1 MDGGRGSTGTSGDR
15 VHGDPAADHAPAGS
29 RGRGPGPGTGAGA
42 AARSG
47 AGAGAGAAR
56 QPRFLRHAGTA
67 VWRYVC
73 SAPLTFAWAAVLLVT
88 TLAQHAMS
96 EGQLAE
102 VLVQRS
108 TNVINLV
115 QHPLQS
121 LVVSLFWIDGTF
133 WFPYLVSYALFHAQV
148 ERWLGWWR
156 WLVIG
161 LSGHVVATLVSQGV
175 LLVAVQRGIA
185 PPIMLGVR
193 DVGVSYFQAAMIGVL
208 AHHFVPRW
216 RRAYAG
222 VALVAYVLPL
232 VVQPGMT
239 TLGHLVALLV
249 GVAFLPLT
257 RASSAAPW
265 DPQLAWRRARGRR
278 VGLPRR

>member
-1 MDGGRGSTGTSGDR
+1 MGG
-15 VHGDPAADHAPAGS
+15 
-29 RGRGPGPGTGAGA
+29 GPGPTGTPTGRLGRDPV
-42 AARSG
+42 AARHG
-47 AGAGAGAAR
+47 
-56 QPRFLRHAGTA
+56 QFLRRAGRA
-67 VWRYVC
+67 AWSYVC
-73 SAPLTFAWAAVLLVT
+73 SAPLTFGWAAILLAI
-88 TLAQHAMS
+88 TLAQHAMP

-115 QHPLQS
+115 QHPVRS

-133 WFPYLVSYALFHAQV
+133 WFPYLMSFALFHAQV

-161 LSGHVVATLVSQGV
+161 LTGHVVATLVSQAV
-175 LLVAVQRGIA
+175 LLAAVHRGIA

-208 AHHFVPRW
+208 AHHFVPCWRW
-216 RRAYAG
+216 AYGG
-222 VALVAYVLPL
+222 VALAAYALPL
-232 VVQPGMT
+232 VLRPGLT

-249 GVAFLPLT
+249 GLALFPLT
-257 RASSAAPW
+257 RASAAAPW
-265 DPQLAWRRARGRR
+265 DPPLAWRRVRGWWGGRTR
-278 VGLPRR
+278 P